1 MSGDKYLVHFLSEKG
16 SDGDIVTDDVT
27 ENVYEGVFVGTGGD
41 VALIPLR
48 GTVVQVWKNLPN
60 AFTIPVKTRIIKTT
74 GTTAL
79 NLIGL

>member
-16 SDGDIVTDDVT
+16 SDGDIVPHDTND
-27 ENVYEGVFVGTGGD
+27 NVWEGVFVGTGGD

-60 AFTIPVKTRIIKTT
+60 AFTIPVKTKVIKAA